1 MATLID
7 NVNQAISDFDS
18 IKTAIIDKGVDV
30 PTDTPTSQY
39 ASKISSITSGGK
51 GIIFE
56 QVDSNGYP
64 LIVDATYLT
73 DEIKPYSFFTNSNGL
88 YSLTTDIKLN
98 SNVTNIGSYAF
109 QNCSSLALTSLPSGI
124 TNIGNYTF
132 NNCRSLVLTSLPSG
146 ITNIGSYAF
155 YTCSS
160 LASIKFLGIPNTILS
175 TVFIDCTNLIDIYV
189 PWSEGAVANAPW
201 GAKNATIHYNW
212 SDDNA
217 S

>member
-1 MATLID
+1 MVTLID

-73 DEIKPYSFFTNSNGL
+73 DEIKPYSFYTNSNGL

-98 SNVTNIGSYAF
+98 SNVTNIQSYAF
-109 QNCSSLALTSLPSGI
+109 QNCT
-124 TNIGNYTF
+124 
-132 NNCRSLVLTSLPSG
+132 
-146 ITNIGSYAF
+146 
-155 YTCSS
+155 S
-160 LASIKFLGIPNTILS
+160 LASIKFLGIPNTISS
-175 TVFIDCTNLIDIYV
+175 TVFIECTNLIDIYV

-201 GAKNATIHYNW
+201 GAINATIHYNW